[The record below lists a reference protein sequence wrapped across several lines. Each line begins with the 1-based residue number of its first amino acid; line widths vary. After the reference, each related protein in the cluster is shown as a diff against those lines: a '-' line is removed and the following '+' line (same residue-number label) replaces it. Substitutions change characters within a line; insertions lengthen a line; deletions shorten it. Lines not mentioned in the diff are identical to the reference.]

1 MQEVSAMPEN
11 DFACE
16 DIRIFE
22 MFPAG
27 KMVSPCHM
35 VYGTVCCKTFT
46 VRKSVAC

>member
-27 KMVSPCHM
+27 KILAVPH
-35 VYGTVCCKTFT
+35 
-46 VRKSVAC
+46 SVLTCPAAKHSL